1 MIRKKAISVIAYI
14 VCLSVILTLLPVTA
28 WAKDNPTGGSLS
40 EFPSAD
46 DTAHGD
52 VNMVDNC
59 GRIDKVNSNGL
70 IINNCGSIGT
80 FAGTLE
86 TNCSG
91 ATIDEVAGGVVK
103 KNSGTIKKIDN
114 QGCVETNLEN
124 GHIIE
129 SGRPVE
135 NNWGTIDNQYSDTVS
150 HNYGSIGTVSRG
162 ASVSAHHDGTIG
174 ENNGS
179 VTVTGEH
186 YGVPK
191 ITTNKGNVT
200 VENDPDNKAH
210 LTIENNDG
218 EITVRDGGKC
228 TVINNNS
235 GGSIT
240 VETGGSCE
248 IVGTNFGTT
257 SGHVIIKSDDGKTYY
272 ELILKNVENPSDINL
287 LSNYKI
293 VNNKIY
299 VEVNPPAYSTKFTCS
314 FDHSKYC
321 VPWRGADS
329 NPVDVPIRA
338 FDAYCTIDATAG
350 TFTIHFHKYD
360 SYAQLDDEH
369 KTMYPDQHNCKCSC
383 GTEFALESCSGGEAT
398 CVSKATCEKCSAAY
412 GNKNPNNHKHI
423 SDSWQNDSPYHWKEC
438 NDCNAQVNKTAHTYG
453 AWITDTEAKI
463 GVAGTKHRVC
473 TACNYREDGTIP
485 ALKKEDGPTNPDNP
499 SGGGNSSGEN
509 TEPENGSRGNSQ
521 QTVNPAK
528 GNPTVIDVNTNAT
541 VDNSGNKAK
550 AANNS
555 ATDIKKI
562 SPEEQNAESNDST
575 SNNGVDDEIIEI
587 TYNPD
592 GTEVRNPVKTAEQ
605 VLTKSDNDTVNT
617 KDGAK
622 TSEQIE
628 NPKKSHTKAIAVA
641 ASVVGVTGA
650 ASGTWLFLK
659 KRRL

>member
-14 VCLSVILTLLPVTA
+14 VCFSVILMLLPVTA
-28 WAKDNPTGGSLS
+28 WAKDNNPEGNTLDIFPTAQEESDSDVSMVNNNGTINTVTSKGRITNNYGTIGSFQGESLEINCQNAMINEVLAGTIYNNQGTIEKTSNQGRIETNAEGGRIVESG
-40 EFPSAD
+40 
-46 DTAHGD
+46 TN
-52 VNMVDNC
+52 VNQNLGTIEYQFSGTVSDNYAS
-59 GRIDKVNSNGL
+59 IDKVS
-70 IINNCGSIGT
+70 
-80 FAGTLE
+80 
-86 TNCSG
+86 
-91 ATIDEVAGGVVK
+91 
-103 KNSGTIKKIDN
+103 
-114 QGCVETNLEN
+114 Q
-124 GHIIE
+124 
-129 SGRPVE
+129 
-135 NNWGTIDNQYSDTVS
+135 
-150 HNYGSIGTVSRG
+150 G

-186 YGVPK
+186 TGNPQ
-191 ITTNKGNVT
+191 ITNNNGTVT
-200 VENDPDNKAH
+200 VKSGA
-210 LTIENNDG
+210 
-218 EITVRDGGKC
+218 KC
-228 TVINNNS
+228 TVVNNNS
-235 GGSIT
+235 GGKII
-240 VETGGSCE
+240 VEAGGSCE
-248 IVGTNFGTT
+248 ITGECAGEVEGN
-257 SGHVIIKSDDGKTYY
+257 VKIKKDGKTYY
-272 ELILKNVENPSDINL
+272 KLNFNNADISEFTFDDTVDDSVIKIGNEYFVL
-287 LSNYKI
+287 VDNAGNSND
-293 VNNKIY
+293 
-299 VEVNPPAYSTKFTCS
+299 S
-314 FDHSKYC
+314 FLCQFDTSKYC
-321 VPWRGADS
+321 APGSGGSVSGFVEIWIISGKYDS
-329 NPVDVPIRA
+329 SFFTRDDN
-338 FDAYCTIDATAG
+338 AG
-350 TFTIHFHKYD
+350 SITIHFHTYD
-360 SYAQLDDEH
+360 EYTPLDGED
-369 KTMYPDQHNCKCSC
+369 KHNCKCNGC
-383 GTEFALESCSGGEAT
+383 NEEF
-398 CVSKATCEKCSAAY
+398 
-412 GNKNPNNHKHI
+412 
-423 SDSWQNDSPYHWKEC
+423 
-438 NDCNAQVNKTAHTYG
+438 NKTAHTYG

-509 TEPENGSRGNSQ
+509 TEPGNGSGGNSQ

-528 GNPTVIDVNTNAT
+528 GNPAVIDVNTNAT
-541 VDNSGNKAK
+541 VDNSENKAK
-550 AANNS
+550 VSNNT

-650 ASGTWLFLK
+650 ASGIWLFLK

>member
-28 WAKDNPTGGSLS
+28 WAKDNNPEGNTLDMFPTAQEES
-40 EFPSAD
+40 D
-46 DTAHGD
+46 GD
-52 VNMVDNC
+52 VSMVNNNGTINTVTSKGRITNNYGTIGSFQGESLEINCQNAMINEVLAGTIYNNQGTIEKTSNQGRIETNAEGGRIVESGTNVNQNLGTIEYQFSGTVSDNYAS
-59 GRIDKVNSNGL
+59 IDKVS
-70 IINNCGSIGT
+70 
-80 FAGTLE
+80 
-86 TNCSG
+86 
-91 ATIDEVAGGVVK
+91 
-103 KNSGTIKKIDN
+103 
-114 QGCVETNLEN
+114 Q
-124 GHIIE
+124 
-129 SGRPVE
+129 
-135 NNWGTIDNQYSDTVS
+135 
-150 HNYGSIGTVSRG
+150 G
-162 ASVSAHHDGTIG
+162 ASVSGHHNGTIG

-186 YGVPK
+186 TGNPQ
-191 ITTNKGNVT
+191 ITNNNGTVT
-200 VENDPDNKAH
+200 VKSGA
-210 LTIENNDG
+210 
-218 EITVRDGGKC
+218 KC
-228 TVINNNS
+228 TVVNNNS
-235 GGSIT
+235 GGKII
-240 VETGGSCE
+240 VEAGGSCE
-248 IVGTNFGTT
+248 ITGECAGEVEGNAK
-257 SGHVIIKSDDGKTYY
+257 IKKDGKIYY
-272 ELILKNVENPSDINL
+272 KLNFDNADI
-287 LSNYKI
+287 SKFTFDDTVDDSVIKI
-293 VNNKIY
+293 GNEYFVLVNNAGSS
-299 VEVNPPAYSTKFTCS
+299 NNS
-314 FDHSKYC
+314 FLCQFDTSKYC
-321 VPWRGADS
+321 APGSGGSVSGFVEIWIISGKYDS
-329 NPVDVPIRA
+329 SFFTRDD
-338 FDAYCTIDATAG
+338 DAGSI
-350 TFTIHFHKYD
+350 TIHFHTYD

>member
-14 VCLSVILTLLPVTA
+14 VCFSVILTLLPVTA

-46 DTAHGD
+46 DMARGD

-70 IINNCGSIGT
+70 ITNNCGSIGT

-91 ATIDEVAGGVVK
+91 ATIAEVAGGVVK
-103 KNSGTIKKIDN
+103 KNSGTINKIDN

-124 GHIIE
+124 GYIIE

-135 NNWGTIDNQYSDTVS
+135 NNWGRIDNQYSDTVS
-150 HNYGSIGTVSRG
+150 HNYGSIGTVSQG

-186 YGVPK
+186 TGNPQ
-191 ITTNKGNVT
+191 ITNNNGTVT
-200 VENDPDNKAH
+200 VKSGA
-210 LTIENNDG
+210 
-218 EITVRDGGKC
+218 KC
-228 TVINNNS
+228 TVVNNNS
-235 GGSIT
+235 GGKII
-240 VETGGSCE
+240 VEAGGSCE
-248 IVGTNFGTT
+248 ITGECAGEVEGNAK
-257 SGHVIIKSDDGKTYY
+257 IKKDGKTYY
-272 ELILKNVENPSDINL
+272 ELILENVENPSDINL
-287 LSNYKI
+287 LSNYRI
-293 VNNKIY
+293 YNNKIY
-299 VEVNPPAYSTKFTCS
+299 VEVNPPDYSTKFTCS

-321 VPWRGADS
+321 VPWQGADS

-338 FDAYCTIDATAG
+338 FDNYCTIDATAG
-350 TFTIHFHKYD
+350 TFTIHFHEYD
-360 SYAQLDDEH
+360 SYTQLDDEH
-369 KTMYPDQHNCKCSC
+369 KTMYLDQHNCKCSC

-398 CVSKATCEKCSAAY
+398 CVSKATCEKCGAEY
-412 GNKNPNNHKHI
+412 GNTNPNNHKSI
-423 SDSWQNDSPYHWKEC
+423 SDSWQNDSTYHWKKC
-438 NDCNAQVNKTAHTYG
+438 NGCNEEFNKTAHTYG

-509 TEPENGSRGNSQ
+509 TEPENGSGGNSQ

-550 AANNS
+550 AVNNS
-555 ATDIKKI
+555 ATDIKKT

-650 ASGTWLFLK
+650 ASGIWLFLK